1 MVKKISGK
9 LYVVLLI
16 LVLIF
21 GLWLV
26 SNRESLNETKY
37 YMYLG
42 VLLLCVAGPASIFLM
57 EWVEKRRDKLSSETR
72 G

>member
-1 MVKKISGK
+1 MKKISGK

-16 LVLIF
+16 LVFIF

-26 SNRESLNETKY
+26 SNRELLSETGY

-42 VLLLCVAGPASIFLM
+42 VLLLCAIMPALIFLM
-57 EWVEKRRDKLSSETR
+57 RWIEKRRDKLTY
-72 G
+72 